1 MTDLESAYRKV
12 GMEHNMARIDYIKR
26 FGYSVI
32 PNNDVTPLTPHI
44 IHLSMRGPSDG
55 SVMAKVVRTNGI
67 EKPKRVTKEY
77 LVLGW
82 ACYVGVTDKCSF
94 RKKLPEMIALRDF
107 MNAVHQVKEKKR
119 RVTIELMKSAPTP
132 ELKQQLIEAAC
143 LAAV

>member
-1 MTDLESAYRKV
+1 MTKDLL
-12 GMEHNMARIDYIKR
+12 I
-26 FGYSVI
+26 
-32 PNNDVTPLTPHI
+32 
-44 IHLSMRGPSDG
+44 
-55 SVMAKVVRTNGI
+55 
-67 EKPKRVTKEY
+67 
-77 LVLGW
+77 LGW
-82 ACYVGVTDKCSF
+82 HCYVGVTDKCSF